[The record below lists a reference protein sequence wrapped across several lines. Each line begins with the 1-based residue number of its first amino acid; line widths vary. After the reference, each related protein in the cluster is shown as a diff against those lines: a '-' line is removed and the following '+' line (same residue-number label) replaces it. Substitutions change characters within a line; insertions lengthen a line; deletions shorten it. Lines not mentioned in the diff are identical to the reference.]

1 MRAGVCLVNEGLGGA
16 RGCNPTSGLAAG
28 VLLGLLVFVTLVSPG
43 AEDARCVVC
52 DGPGD
57 LRDLLFCTSCGQHY
71 HGTCLDIALTPR
83 KRSGWQCPECKVCQ
97 TCR

>member
-1 MRAGVCLVNEGLGGA
+1 MRVGFCLLLTKEGGVWGA
-16 RGCNPTSGLAAG
+16 QCQAR
-28 VLLGLLVFVTLVSPG
+28 LLGLLVCVMLVSPG

-57 LRDLLFCTSCGQHY
+57 LQDLLFCTSCGQHY
-71 HGTCLDIALTPR
+71 HGTCLDITLTPR